1 MRNMTKY
8 DLNLHIPQRI
18 ENMLNIIENG
28 GTLEQFNDILDN
40 IKIMIND
47 DGVIQD
53 LKGYEK
59 QKDSQL
65 KEIDED
71 YKKKLS
77 NIIQD
82 NDFKN
87 IMIEFSEIIKT
98 YEKDIN
104 EINNNYVDTVKTYI
118 LAFVPQIEFKSYEQ

>member
-1 MRNMTKY
+1 MTKY